1 MTTPPNRSGS
11 LLVVAVA
18 IVGLLST
25 IGASALG
32 GYWANE
38 SVQRQFQ
45 SQRSAAIQDQ
55 RRAVYVD
62 LMRTTTPVCDALQ
75 NKDAAKYQSA
85 AVELLNQKGRALL
98 IATPSLRKP
107 LTGFVDYVLRV
118 KDCDNAKY
126 SALRD
131 AFIDAAQKEL
141 GQ

>member
-62 LMRTTTPVCDALQ
+62 LIRATTPVCDAKG
-75 NKDAAKYQSA
+75 NKDAAKIRSA
-85 AVELLNQKGRALL
+85 EVELVNQQGRALL

-107 LTGFVDYVLRV
+107 LTGFVDYVISTEG
-118 KDCDNAKY
+118 CDNTKY
-126 SALRD
+126 LPLRD

>member
-1 MTTPPNRSGS
+1 M
-11 LLVVAVA
+11 
-18 IVGLLST
+18 GLLST

-62 LMRTTTPVCDALQ
+62 LIRATTPVCDAKG

-85 AVELLNQKGRALL
+85 AVELLNQQGRALL
-98 IATPSLRKP
+98 IATQVCGSL
-107 LTGFVDYVLRV
+107 
-118 KDCDNAKY
+118 
-126 SALRD
+126 
-131 AFIDAAQKEL
+131 
-141 GQ
+141 

>member
-1 MTTPPNRSGS
+1 MTTPHNRSGS

-62 LMRTTTPVCDALQ
+62 LMRATTPVCDAKE

-85 AVELLNQKGRALL
+85 AVELLNQQGRALL

-107 LTGFVDYVLRV
+107 LTGFVKYVLRV
-118 KDCDNAKY
+118 KGCDNAKY

>member
-1 MTTPPNRSGS
+1 
-11 LLVVAVA
+11 
-18 IVGLLST
+18 VGLLST

-62 LMRTTTPVCDALQ
+62 LLRATTPVCDAKQ

-85 AVELLNQKGRALL
+85 AVELVNQQGRVLL

-107 LTGFVDYVLRV
+107 LTAFVDYVNSTEG
-118 KDCDNAKY
+118 CDNAKY
-126 SALRD
+126 LAFRD

>member
-1 MTTPPNRSGS
+1 MTTPHNRSGS

-62 LMRTTTPVCDALQ
+62 LIRATTPVCDAKG

-85 AVELLNQKGRALL
+85 AVELLNQQGRALL
-98 IATPSLRKP
+98 IATQVCGSL
-107 LTGFVDYVLRV
+107 
-118 KDCDNAKY
+118 
-126 SALRD
+126 SRD
-131 AFIDAAQKEL
+131 SWN
-141 GQ
+141 